1 MKKLLF
7 LTNSYPIEYG
17 SASVLCTHR
26 VMDVVR
32 KNDNFEVHVLCFKY
46 PKECSEEIINNIHVH
61 RVNPSLWI
69 QWINS
74 FFVKNK
80 CSKLLDLLS
89 KIQRVAV
96 FPWYPLQMP
105 FSLKLLNCYAKNLN
119 NKEKFD
125 IVISEHHG
133 IETFICGCRMM
144 KDNNGLRHIAIL
156 WDPIKGQTITQY
168 LPKSFIEHKIMRLE
182 KLSMEYTTMI
192 VSTGTMRD
200 YYNRHHDIAKDKRQY
215 LGFPGVIR
223 PSEEVTTDKLTLI
236 KEGYINVVYSGQL
249 SPLQR
254 DPIPV
259 IELFNRCQF
268 AEKINLI
275 FFAIGNVEDDI
286 KKIKFKGQFSYN
298 GYIPLQEL
306 HTIYRH
312 ADYLLNISH
321 TNPNMVPS
329 KIFEYMSY
337 GKPII
342 STFVTDGDAAAKTLA
357 NYPEALVVDLKKNDE
372 ANLQNLNLFLSKKHE
387 FVDFEEVKHNFKEN
401 TPEAYLELI
410 ESVLN

>member
-1 MKKLLF
+1 MFKVADNLTKKNHYDL
-7 LTNSYPIEYG
+7 
-17 SASVLCTHR
+17 
-26 VMDVVR
+26 VV
-32 KNDNFEVHVLCFKY
+32 
-46 PKECSEEIINNIHVH
+46 
-61 RVNPSLWI
+61 
-69 QWINS
+69 
-74 FFVKNK
+74 
-80 CSKLLDLLS
+80 
-89 KIQRVAV
+89 
-96 FPWYPLQMP
+96 
-105 FSLKLLNCYAKNLN
+105 
-119 NKEKFD
+119 
-125 IVISEHHG
+125 SEHHG
-133 IETFICGCRMM
+133 VESFVCGCQI
-144 KDNNGLRHIAIL
+144 KKENDWIKHIAIL

-168 LPKSFIEHKIMRLE
+168 LPIKYINKRIERLE
-182 KLSMEYTTMI
+182 RMSADYSSMI
-192 VSTGTMRD
+192 ISTGTMRD
-200 YYNRHHDIAKDKRQY
+200 YYNSHHDIAKDKRQY

-223 PSEEVTTDKLTLI
+223 PSEEVPTDKLTLI

-275 FFAIGNVEDDI
+275 FFATGNVEDDI

-357 NYPEALVVDLKKNDE
+357 NYPEALIVDLKKNDE
-372 ANLQNLNLFLSKKHE
+372 ANLQDLNLFLSKNHD
-387 FVDFEEVKHNFKEN
+387 FVDFEVVKHNYKEN

-410 ESVLN
+410 ESVLK